1 MPRCSWPVQRL
12 RGCSGACW
20 RERHSDL
27 DRTGMNGDSSLVE
40 RTVTIRNRY
49 GLHARPAA
57 EFVKLSS
64 LFSARIMVE
73 KDGLE
78 VNGKSIMG
86 VMMLAAEFGSSL
98 RIRATGSDAV
108 EAVDALATLVTNGFG
123 ESAAD
128 YEVEDDA
135 EEG

>member
-1 MPRCSWPVQRL
+1 M
-12 RGCSGACW
+12 RG
-20 RERHSDL
+20 
-27 DRTGMNGDSSLVE
+27 NGDSCAE
-40 RTVTIRNRY
+40 VTIRVPNRL

-64 LFSARIMVE
+64 RFNSSVTVE

-98 RIRATGSDAV
+98 RIRAEGVDAPDAV
-108 EAVDALATLVTNGFG
+108 TALSRLVESGFG
-123 ESAAD
+123 EREID
-128 YEVEDDA
+128 YGSDMDGKGA
-135 EEG
+135 RS